1 MCAGRVLQTDSEL
14 PNEPPAGGKAA
25 EWRAFLRRVKAT
37 DLFFD
42 LAIEG

>member
-1 MCAGRVLQTDSEL
+1 VPGAWQTDSEL
-14 PNEPPAGGKAA
+14 PNEPPAAGKAA